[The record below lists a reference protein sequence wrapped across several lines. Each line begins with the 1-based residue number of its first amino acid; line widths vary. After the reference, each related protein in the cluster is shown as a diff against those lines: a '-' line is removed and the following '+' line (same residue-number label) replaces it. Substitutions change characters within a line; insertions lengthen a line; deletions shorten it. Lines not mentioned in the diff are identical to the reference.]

1 MKGLIMENLN
11 INNLHQEK
19 IDSRLEEEKII
30 YLINQISRKDLTET
44 QRKQFFK
51 TFSKILMSKNENV
64 Y

>member
-1 MKGLIMENLN
+1 MENLN